1 MKNFDKPLAADRLDL
16 SALTLLV
23 EILDAGNLSLAARKL
38 KMSRANVSYHLAQ
51 LEKSVGVQLV
61 RRTTRR
67 VEPTEVGLRLYD
79 HGRSIV
85 NEILAA
91 QETIATLGKSLQ
103 GRVGLSMPVGYG
115 QVVMAGWLIE
125 FKRLYP
131 GILLEVMFE
140 NRVSDL
146 VREDVDIAIRIMTEP
161 PPTLVARPLGA
172 VRYVVCA
179 SSGYAQVQGLP
190 RQLSDLG
197 AVPLISAGFIGREL
211 RVAAYRNGQRE
222 EVLPRPT
229 LLSENMLFL
238 RDAVLAGLGVGLMP
252 DYVVQDL
259 VDRGQLVTALDDY
272 RLSVFGTQMFL
283 LYMPNRY
290 QTSSVRTLIDFIL
303 AKVGERRTPHPGGA
317 PIMPLMS
324 TARTPAPLS

>member
-1 MKNFDKPLAADRLDL
+1 MKNFDKPPAADRLDL

-161 PPTLVARPLGA
+161 PPALVARPLGA

-238 RDAVLAGLGVGLMP
+238 RDAVLAGLAVLTGGISPLGGLTGETGKVSQAP
-252 DYVVQDL
+252 RDPQARAAVAGHRERLAGLTVA
-259 VDRGQLVTALDDY
+259 RGQQGGIRRPESRTG
-272 RLSVFGTQMFL
+272 LSDTGSGL
-283 LYMPNRY
+283 
-290 QTSSVRTLIDFIL
+290 
-303 AKVGERRTPHPGGA
+303 
-317 PIMPLMS
+317 
-324 TARTPAPLS
+324 

>member
-1 MKNFDKPLAADRLDL
+1 MDSHSLA
-16 SALTLLV
+16 LLV
-23 EILDAGNLSLAARKL
+23 EIIDSGNLSQAARKL
-38 KMSRANVSYHLAQ
+38 KVSRANVSYHLTQ

-67 VEPTEVGLRLYD
+67 VEPTEVGMRLYE
-79 HGRSIV
+79 HGRSIQ
-85 NEILAA
+85 NEMLAA
-91 QETIATLGKSLQ
+91 RETIATLGQGLQ
-103 GRVGLSMPVGYG
+103 GRVGISVPSGYG
-115 QVVMAGWLIE
+115 QIVMSDWLIE

-179 SSGYAQVQGLP
+179 SSGYAQAQGLP

-238 RDAVLAGLGVGLMP
+238 RDAVLEGLGVGLMP
-252 DYVVQDL
+252 DYVVQGL
-259 VDRGQLVTALDDY
+259 VDQGHLVTALDDY

-303 AKVGERRTPHPGGA
+303 AKVGEGGVTPPA
-317 PIMPLMS
+317 
-324 TARTPAPLS
+324 ARP

>member
-1 MKNFDKPLAADRLDL
+1 MKIFDKTSEADRLDL
-16 SALTLLV
+16 SALSVLV

-51 LEKSVGVQLV
+51 LEKAVGVQLV

-67 VEPTEVGLRLYD
+67 VEPTEVGLRLYA

-85 NEILAA
+85 NEMLAA

-103 GRVGLSMPVGYG
+103 GRVGLSMPAGYG
-115 QVVMAGWLIE
+115 QVVVTRWLIE

-140 NRVSDL
+140 NHVDDL
-146 VREDVDIAIRIMTEP
+146 VREDVDVAIRIMTEP
-161 PPTLVARPLGA
+161 PPALVARLLAPM
-172 VRYVVCA
+172 RYVVCA
-179 SSGYAQVQGLP
+179 SRDYAAAHGMP
-190 RQLSDLG
+190 RQLSELS
-197 AVPLISAGFIGREL
+197 AVPLITADFIGRQL

-222 EVLPRPT
+222 EVVPRPT
-229 LLSENMLFL
+229 LLSEHMLFL
-238 RDAVLAGLGVGLMP
+238 RDAVVAGLGVGLVP

-259 VDRGQLVTALDDY
+259 VDQGSLVTALDDY

-303 AKVGERRTPHPGGA
+303 AKVSQARVER
-317 PIMPLMS
+317 
-324 TARTPAPLS
+324 LSGRP

>member
-1 MKNFDKPLAADRLDL
+1 M
-16 SALTLLV
+16 TLLV

-38 KMSRANVSYHLAQ
+38 KMSRANVSYHLHQ

-67 VEPTEVGLRLYD
+67 VEPTEVGLRLYE
-79 HGRSIV
+79 HGRSIM
-85 NEILAA
+85 NEMLAA
-91 QETIATLGKSLQ
+91 RETIATLGQSLQ
-103 GRVGLSMPVGYG
+103 GRVGLSMPLGYG
-115 QVVMAGWLIE
+115 QMVMAGWLIE

-131 GILLEVMFE
+131 GIVLEVMFE

-161 PPTLVARPLGA
+161 PPALVSRALGP

-179 SSGYAQVQGLP
+179 ARAYAQEHGLP
-190 RQLSDLG
+190 TRLEHL
-197 AVPLISAGFIGREL
+197 ATVPLFTSGFIGREL
-211 RVAAYRNGQRE
+211 RVAAYRPDGQRE

-229 LLSENMLFL
+229 LLSEHFPFL
-238 RDAVLAGLGVGLMP
+238 RDAVLAGLGVGLLP
-252 DYVVQDL
+252 DYVVADP
-259 VDRGQLVTALDDY
+259 VREGRIVTALDDY

-303 AKVGERRTPHPGGA
+303 ERAGGV
-317 PIMPLMS
+317 PTRS
-324 TARTPAPLS
+324 PAPGRP